1 MQFYTQYILNLSI
14 SKHLLVKAVNY
25 AKELVGI
32 GEKEGKRIIH
42 SQKSFLLNNLD
53 IWVKKVG
60 DQDNGLCK
68 DNGLGHF
75 ENIGGPTAERI
86 WRDVTDL
93 FKRDFQLNINSKTYL
108 KVINFLDVTFNLTTG
123 KYQPYENPV
132 MILCTLM

>member
-1 MQFYTQYILNLSI
+1 MVTGTCDPSKSRVRHHYGKSKFIFMQFYTQYILNLSI
-14 SKHLLVKAVNY
+14 SKYLLVKAVNY
-25 AKELVGI
+25 AKQLVGI

-75 ENIGGPTAERI
+75 ENIGGPRAELYGGMLLI
-86 WRDVTDL
+86 Y
-93 FKRDFQLNINSKTYL
+93 SKE
-108 KVINFLDVTFNLTTG
+108 IFN
-123 KYQPYENPV
+123 
-132 MILCTLM
+132 